1 MSIRGDMFMFGFDGE
16 AVSASVEEMITDR
29 RIGGVVL
36 FSRNIKN
43 SRQLAALCRELQAIQ
58 KRVSALPLIIAVDQ
72 EGGSVNRIVDGA
84 THFPSPMAVAA
95 TGDVE
100 LAGRIGH
107 AMGCQL
113 MRLGV
118 NMNFA
123 PVLDINTHKNN
134 PVIGVR
140 SFGENPERVAAFG
153 AAMIRGME
161 RAGVAS
167 VAKHFPG
174 IGSAEKDPHAETPVI
189 AKSAEELERED
200 IIPFARAVD
209 AGVSGIMIGHARY
222 PAISASP
229 ASLSEGVVRGLLR
242 EKLRFRGLAITD
254 DLEMGAVR
262 ESRSAGNA
270 AVRACGAGAD
280 LLLVCHSGPAQ
291 VAAMADLAGA
301 LNSGKLRPENVKGS
315 LERLRVFKERLLARL
330 TTARPG
336 APEDGEDL
344 AREVAER
351 AITRVSDG
359 EKILPLR
366 VEPGEE
372 LLVLSPA
379 LGPLTAVEDGAA
391 ARGTLVG
398 FIAARHPMTVGVYF
412 EIVPSRDNFNRI
424 RGALD
429 GARAVVMG
437 TCNAHLYGEQARL
450 VREVAAAGKPTVFV
464 ALRNPYDAELYPSR
478 AARLAAY
485 GSDGH
490 TLDALARVMFGELAP
505 RGRLP
510 VTLDL

>member
-1 MSIRGDMFMFGFDGE
+1 MNGERFMFGFEGE
-16 AVSASVEEMITDR
+16 TVTPHAEKMITDR
-29 RIGGVVL
+29 RISGVVL

-58 KRVSALPLIIAVDQ
+58 RRVSALPLIIAVDQ

-95 TGDVE
+95 TGDVD
-100 LAGRIGH
+100 LAGRIGY

-113 MRLGV
+113 MGLGV

-123 PVLDINTHKNN
+123 PVLDINMRKNN

-140 SFGENPERVAAFG
+140 SFGENPEQVAAFG

-174 IGSAEKDPHAETPVI
+174 IGSAEEDPHAETPVI
-189 AKSAEELERED
+189 TKSAEELERED

-222 PAISASP
+222 PALSASP
-229 ASLSEGVVRGLLR
+229 ASLSGGVVRGLLR
-242 EKLRFRGLAITD
+242 QRLRFRGLAITD

-262 ESRSAGNA
+262 AGRSAGNA
-270 AVRACGAGAD
+270 AVRACGAGED
-280 LLLVCHSGPAQ
+280 LLLVCHSGAAQ
-291 VAAMADLAGA
+291 AAAMTALAGA
-301 LNSGKLRPENVKGS
+301 LNSGKLRPVNVRKS
-315 LERLRVFKERLLARL
+315 LERLRLFKEMLLARL

-344 AREVAER
+344 AREAAEG

-366 VEPGEE
+366 VGPREE

-379 LGPLTAVEDGAA
+379 PGPLTAVEDGAA
-391 ARGTLVG
+391 ARGMLVG
-398 FIAARHPMTVGVYF
+398 FIAARHPMTEGVSF
-412 EIVPSRDNFNRI
+412 EIVPSRDDFNRI
-424 RGALD
+424 RKALH

-464 ALRNPYDAELYPSR
+464 ALGNPYDAELYPFR

-485 GSDGH
+485 GSDGR
-490 TLDALARVMFGELAP
+490 TLDALARVIFGELAP

-510 VTLDL
+510 VTLKL